1 MAILTRLLRSGS
13 EPEEPHDPGQ
23 MSLVEHLRELRRRVI
38 ISAVAVA
45 VGGVLGFFLYDWV
58 IDILKE
64 PYTDITGRTSFIV
77 FDPLEQFTTRFKVSA
92 YVGLLVASPV
102 VLWQLW
108 RFITPG
114 LYEKEKRYA
123 VPFVLSSVLLFIGGS
138 LLAFWTFPHTL
149 EFFELIGGASLDAN
163 YTPGK
168 YLGLLTTMMLV
179 FGVGFEFPV
188 VLTFLQIARV
198 LSWQRLVQWRRY
210 AIVSIFVIGA
220 VITPSGDPVT
230 LLALCLPI
238 CILYEVS
245 ILLGRFV
252 ISKK

>member
-1 MAILTRLLRSGS
+1 MAILTRLLRPGS
-13 EPEEPHDPGQ
+13 VPEEPHDPGQ

-45 VGGVLGFFLYDWV
+45 VGGVLGFALYDWV

-92 YVGLLVASPV
+92 YVGLLVASPI

-123 VPFVLSSVLLFIGGS
+123 VPFVVSSVLLFIGGS
-138 LLAFWTFPHTL
+138 LLAF
-149 EFFELIGGASLDAN
+149 
-163 YTPGK
+163 
-168 YLGLLTTMMLV
+168 
-179 FGVGFEFPV
+179 
-188 VLTFLQIARV
+188 
-198 LSWQRLVQWRRY
+198 
-210 AIVSIFVIGA
+210 
-220 VITPSGDPVT
+220 
-230 LLALCLPI
+230 
-238 CILYEVS
+238 
-245 ILLGRFV
+245 
-252 ISKK
+252 

>member
-1 MAILTRLLRSGS
+1 
-13 EPEEPHDPGQ
+13 

-45 VGGVLGFFLYDWV
+45 VGGVLGFALYDWV

-123 VPFVLSSVLLFIGGS
+123 VPFVAQLGPAVHRRLP
-138 LLAFWTFPHTL
+138 A
-149 EFFELIGGASLDAN
+149 
-163 YTPGK
+163 
-168 YLGLLTTMMLV
+168 GLLDL
-179 FGVGFEFPV
+179 P
-188 VLTFLQIARV
+188 AHPRV
-198 LSWQRLVQWRRY
+198 LRADRRGEPRRQLHAGQVPRAADHDDAGLRGRLRVPGRPHLPPDRPGRCPGARWSHWRRY
-210 AIVSIFVIGA
+210 AIVSIFVVGA

-230 LLALCLPI
+230 LLALSVPI
-238 CILYEVS
+238 CILYEIS

-252 ISKK
+252 ISKN